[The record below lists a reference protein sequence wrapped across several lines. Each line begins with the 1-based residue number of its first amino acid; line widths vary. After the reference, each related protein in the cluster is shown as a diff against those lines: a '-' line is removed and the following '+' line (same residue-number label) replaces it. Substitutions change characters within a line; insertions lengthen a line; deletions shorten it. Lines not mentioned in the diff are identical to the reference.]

1 MPNHVIV
8 STLGWGGKTIE
19 AAMAGVAALEMSQV
33 ELAVFQAY
41 GDIRPKALADGGPT
55 EIGASAAC
63 VRELMAEHGIARVS
77 TLYTG
82 AGDVGLP
89 LAEELRRMAA
99 VADLAVALEV
109 PLVTVLGSVTGT
121 KFTAAV
127 ERLKAIREIH
137 ASRGL
142 ITCMK
147 THRGLIGEMPGDA
160 VRLCEAVPDLGL
172 TLEASHYLVGA
183 NQGEPFWQVLP
194 HVRHVTLR
202 DARIIPVSLQV
213 APGYGDVDFG
223 QIISRLHD
231 RGYEGKFA
239 VEYVDLRPVDG
250 PEGVARDIPS
260 CIAAMRNLFV
270 SLEKELGVR

>member
-1 MPNHVIV
+1 MPNHLIV
-8 STLGWGGKTIE
+8 STLGWGGKSLET
-19 AAMAGVAALEMSQV
+19 AMAGIAALDMSQV

-41 GDIRPKALADGGPT
+41 GDIRPKALADGGPA
-55 EIGASAAC
+55 EIASTAAC
-63 VRELMAEHGIARVS
+63 VRAHLAEYGIKQVS
-77 TLYTG
+77 TMYTG
-82 AGDVGLP
+82 AGDAGLP
-89 LAEELRRMAA
+89 LTEELRRMSA
-99 VADLAVALEV
+99 VADLAVELGV
-109 PLVTVLGSVTGT
+109 PLVTVLGSATGT
-121 KFTAAV
+121 KFATAV

-137 ASRGL
+137 AARGL
-142 ITCMK
+142 TTCMK
-147 THRGLIGEMPGDA
+147 THRGLVGELPGDA

-202 DARIIPVSLQV
+202 DARIIPVSLQMT
-213 APGYGDVDFG
+213 PGYGDVDFG
-223 QIISRLHD
+223 QIISRLHE

-239 VEYVDLRPVDG
+239 IEYVDLRPVDG

-260 CIAAMRNLFV
+260 CVAAMRNLFV

>member
-8 STLGWGGKTIE
+8 STLGWGGKTLE

-41 GDIRPKALADGGPT
+41 GDIRPKALADGGRA
-55 EIGASAAC
+55 GVVNAGAC
-63 VRELMAEHGIARVS
+63 VRELMAEYGVKQVS
-77 TLYTG
+77 TMYTG
-82 AGDVGLP
+82 AGDAGLP
-89 LAEELRRMAA
+89 LTEELRRMSA
-99 VADLAVALEV
+99 VADLAVELGV
-109 PLVTVLGSVTGT
+109 PLVTVLGSASGT
-121 KFTAAV
+121 KFASAFD
-127 ERLKAIREIH
+127 RLKAIREIH
-137 ASRGL
+137 AARGL
-142 ITCMK
+142 ITSMK
-147 THRGLIGEMPGDA
+147 THRGLVGEMPGDA

-202 DARIIPVSLQV
+202 DARIIPVALQM

-223 QIISRLHD
+223 QIITRLHD
-231 RGYEGKFA
+231 HGYEGKFA

-250 PEGVARDIPS
+250 PVGVARDIPS
-260 CIAAMRNLFV
+260 CIAAMRNLFL
-270 SLEKELGVR
+270 SLEKQLGVR